1 MSDSRLWSRKPVS
14 EFALSTYVD
23 VEVELAG
30 VGRVRGL
37 GAPLPAGDAVN
48 KQYAD
53 GLRDIPFL
61 VPPAGEHVMTTMGS
75 GSNLSTIVG
84 AANRMEIFCWM
95 PRRNLVIDAVSI
107 NVTTLIAASLAKV
120 VVYGSDANGWPDARL
135 AETADIDCGVAGVR
149 TTPLALSLV
158 AGQTYWLG
166 LRYSATQT
174 LSAWLA
180 TAVPDINGGAPTVNA
195 RKGLRRTLTYAT
207 AAPANWGYL
216 STESV
221 NINPT
226 AIWLR
231 MAP

>member
-1 MSDSRLWSRKPVS
+1 
-14 EFALSTYVD
+14 
-23 VEVELAG
+23 
-30 VGRVRGL
+30 
-37 GAPLPAGDAVN
+37 
-48 KQYAD
+48 
-53 GLRDIPFL
+53 
-61 VPPAGEHVMTTMGS
+61 VMTTMGS
-75 GSNLSTIVG
+75 GSNLSTQAG
-84 AANRMEIFCWM
+84 AANRMEIHCFA
-95 PRRNLVIDAVSI
+95 PRTDLVIDAVSI

-120 VVYGSDANGWPDARL
+120 VVYGSDANGRPDARL
-135 AETADIDCGVAGVR
+135 AETADIDCGIAGVR
-149 TTPLALSLV
+149 TATLALSLV
-158 AGQTYWLG
+158 AGLTYWFG
-166 LRYSATQT
+166 IRHSAAPT